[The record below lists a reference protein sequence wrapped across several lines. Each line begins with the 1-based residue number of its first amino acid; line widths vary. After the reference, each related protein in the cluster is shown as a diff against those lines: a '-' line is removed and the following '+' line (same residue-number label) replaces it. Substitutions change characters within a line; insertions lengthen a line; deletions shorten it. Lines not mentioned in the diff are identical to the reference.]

1 MKSSSTRVQS
11 ESPPTAGE
19 WMVNGSASM
28 LRQAGTAVG
37 YFAIGSETTPSVRIH
52 PLSR

>member
-1 MKSSSTRVQS
+1 MKSRSTRNQS

-19 WMVNGSASM
+19 WMVNGSSFIV
-28 LRQAGTAVG
+28 RQAGTAVG
-37 YFAIGSETTPSVRIH
+37 YLDIGSETTPSVRIH